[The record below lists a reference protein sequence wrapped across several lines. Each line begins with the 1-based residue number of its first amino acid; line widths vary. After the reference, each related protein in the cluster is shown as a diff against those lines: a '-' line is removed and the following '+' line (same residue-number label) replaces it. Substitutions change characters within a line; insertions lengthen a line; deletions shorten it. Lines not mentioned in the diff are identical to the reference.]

1 MSVLSIQNLCVQ
13 YIGSN
18 VHAAK
23 DVSFAIEEGEI
34 FALVGESGSG
44 KSTVLQSILRIL
56 PAPGM
61 ITNGNIVLDGKQILS
76 LSQEEIRTLRWR
88 HASMVFQSALAALH
102 PTLRISALFA
112 DTAQAHGVTLSTERI
127 AELCSLVEIST
138 DVVQKYP
145 HELSGGQR
153 QRLVIAL
160 ALLLKPSLIIFDE
173 PTTALDV
180 IVERDILDRICLL
193 QQKEGFSALVVT
205 HDLPLIL
212 RYAHRVGI
220 MKDGILLEVRT
231 PQELREGAEH
241 PYTQRLLQAEDDL
254 KTIQQHQQSSDVVLR
269 VEKLH
274 RYFGTLHAV
283 RGISFSIGKGEAHAL
298 IGGSGCGKSTTANMI
313 CGLLPATKGNIWL
326 SDTKIV
332 APNPSVQ
339 MVFQDPFAALNP
351 VHTIAHHLHRP
362 LKTTGMHSR
371 KEREKRI
378 ADLLRAVELEPGFA
392 TRYPHELSGGQRQRV
407 IIARAL
413 AANPTVLI
421 ADEPT
426 SMLDLSVRKG
436 VLDLL
441 ATLCQQGISI
451 LMITHDI
458 RAASYLCGTIH
469 VMEQGVIVESDSSY
483 NIMHHARHRYTQ
495 TLIKATE
502 ET

>member
-1 MSVLSIQNLCVQ
+1 MSVLSISNLCVR
-13 YIGSN
+13 YIGAQALAVKN
-18 VHAAK
+18 VSLTIQK
-23 DVSFAIEEGEI
+23 GEI

-56 PAPGM
+56 PAPGLIM
-61 ITNGNIVLDGKQILS
+61 EGQIELNGKDVLTLS
-76 LSQEEIRTLRWR
+76 HQDIRALRWR
-88 HASMVFQSALAALH
+88 AASMVFQSALAALH
-102 PTLRISALFA
+102 PTLPIYALFE
-112 DTAQAHGVTLSTERI
+112 DTAKTHNVDLSSTRI
-127 AELCSLVEIST
+127 EELCALVDLPGPI
-138 DVVQKYP
+138 VHRYP

-180 IVERDILDRICLL
+180 VVEKDILDRICTL
-193 QQKEGFSALVVT
+193 QKQQGFSALIVT

-220 MKDGILLEVRT
+220 MKDGELIEINT
-231 PQELREGAEH
+231 PQHLREGAHH
-241 PYTQRLLQAEDDL
+241 PYTRRLLQAGDEL
-254 KTIQQHQQSSDVVLR
+254 KTIKNQQKSTRPVLSI
-269 VEKLH
+269 KDLH
-274 RYFGTLHAV
+274 RSFGAIHAV
-283 RGISFSIGKGEAHAL
+283 QGISLSIGQGEAHAL
-298 IGGSGCGKSTTANMI
+298 IGGSGCGKSTTAKMI
-313 CGLLPATKGNIWL
+313 CGLLPPSKGEIWL
-326 SDTKIV
+326 QDTNIKTPTAQI
-332 APNPSVQ
+332 Q

-362 LKTTGMHSR
+362 LKTIGMRS
-371 KEREKRI
+371 KKKRMQRI
-378 ADLLRAVELEPGFA
+378 QELLTEVELDPSFA
-392 TRYPHELSGGQRQRV
+392 YRFPHELSGGQRQRV

-413 AANPTVLI
+413 AAQPILLI

-441 ATLCQQGISI
+441 SGLCEKGISI

-469 VMEQGVIVESDSSY
+469 VMEQGRIVESDSSF
-483 NIMHHARHRYTQ
+483 NIMNHARHHYTK
-495 TLIKATE
+495 TLITATE
-502 ET
+502 DT